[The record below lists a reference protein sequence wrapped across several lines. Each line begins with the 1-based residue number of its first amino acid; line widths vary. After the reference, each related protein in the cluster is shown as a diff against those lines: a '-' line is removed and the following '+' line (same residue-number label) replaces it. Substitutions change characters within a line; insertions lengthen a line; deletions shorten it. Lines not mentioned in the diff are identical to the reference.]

1 MRLELELADVFFIT
15 ELLLLVLLT
24 DEALTFV
31 LLYFPLLVLYAAA
44 VFVALALLKVATTRF

>member
-44 VFVALALLKVATTRF
+44 VFVALALLDVATTRF